1 MKIFRTLV
9 LYLFVLFTLLS
20 CDAPRINPLDPQN
33 PDYDLGILD
42 GFVRTN
48 SSPQLPISNAKV
60 LLKNTNIWTTTNSDG
75 YFRFSAIDRVDGLL
89 IFEAEGFYNDSI
101 SIEWSGSKTKRIADQ
116 ILNYSL
122 AGIDGL
128 VRTET
133 LPRTAIGGV
142 QVFLKNQNV
151 MVETADNGSF
161 KMQNLKIQN
170 GWLYFSKTG
179 YSTDSVFVNLES
191 QRNITIDFFMKKL
204 PSIEGTV
211 RNEALPR
218 NIIPGVQVFWKNQ
231 NLLVE
236 TDNEG
241 KFKLENLIVKNGWI
255 YFSKSGY
262 SSDSSFV
269 DIVNQRNVSLEIFLR
284 KMPQIEGVIKTV
296 AFPRVA
302 LSGVQI
308 YWKNQ
313 NIISNTDKDGKFSFE
328 NLNIKSGWLYY
339 SKTGYSPDST
349 FVNLE
354 NQRNVSLE
362 LFMNKIP
369 QIDNFSIYTVVTN
382 LFPSRQLY
390 RLYIQTTISD
400 AENDVDSVFVRSQE
414 LNFNKQL
421 FFNPSTRAYERD
433 FDPNELGVSSLE
445 EAVGKTF
452 SIIAKDDNRKVFNI
466 GSSNIKR
473 IIKQEVTPRSP
484 VNREIVAPN
493 FTIIWNRFEP
503 GFAFKYRVQIFSDDI
518 NRLLIWESGL
528 ISSNDVQVVVPNIIT
543 PGDYFWVILCI
554 DEYQNVSKSKPAS
567 FVLQ

>member
-9 LYLFVLFTLLS
+9 LFLFVLITLLS

-33 PDYDLGILD
+33 PDYNLGILD
-42 GFVRTN
+42 GYVKTN
-48 SSPQLPISNAKV
+48 SIPQLPIANVKV
-60 LLKNTNIWTTTNSDG
+60 LLNNTSLWTTTNSDG
-75 YFRFSAIDRVDGLL
+75 YFKFSAIQRINGLL
-89 IFEAEGFYNDSI
+89 IFEADGFYNDSI
-101 SIEWSGSKTKRIADQ
+101 SIEWGNSKTRRIDDQ
-116 ILNYSL
+116 ILNYSK

-142 QVFLKNQNV
+142 QVFLKNQNI

-161 KMQNLKIQN
+161 KIPNLKIQN
-170 GWLYFSKTG
+170 GWLYFRKPG
-179 YSTDSVFVNLES
+179 YSNDSVFVNLET
-191 QRNITIDFFMKKL
+191 QRNITLDFFMKKL

-231 NLLVE
+231 NILVE

-255 YFSKSGY
+255 YFSKTGY
-262 SSDSSFV
+262 SSDSTFV
-269 DIVNQRNVSLEIFLR
+269 DIENQRNVMLDIFLR
-284 KMPQIEGVIKTV
+284 KMPQIDGVIRTV
-296 AFPRVA
+296 AFPRVV
-302 LSGVQI
+302 LSNVQV

-313 NIISNTDKDGKFSFE
+313 NIFIETDNQGRFSLA

-339 SKTGYSPDST
+339 SKSGYSPDSI

-354 NQRNVSLE
+354 SQRTVSLE

-369 QIDNFSIYTVVTN
+369 LLENFSIYTVVTN
-382 LFPSRQLY
+382 LFPNRQLY
-390 RLYIQTTISD
+390 RLYIQTTIND
-400 AENDVDSVFVRSQE
+400 AENDVDSVFIRCQE

-433 FDPNELGVSSLE
+433 FDPGELGVASLE
-445 EAVGKTF
+445 EAVGKSF

-484 VNREIVAPN
+484 VNREVVAPN

-503 GFAFKYRVQIFSDDI
+503 GFSFKYRIQIFSDDI
-518 NRLLIWESGL
+518 NRFLIWESGL
-528 ISSNDVQVVVPNIIT
+528 ISSNDVQVVVPNVISS
-543 PGDYFWVILCI
+543 GDYFWVILCI